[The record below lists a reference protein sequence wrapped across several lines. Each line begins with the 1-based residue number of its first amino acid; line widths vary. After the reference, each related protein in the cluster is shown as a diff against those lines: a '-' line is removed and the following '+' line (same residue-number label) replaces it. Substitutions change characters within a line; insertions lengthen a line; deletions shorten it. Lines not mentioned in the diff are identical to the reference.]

1 MSENVRVGEKNIC
14 VLMGECVRGGSV
26 CEGLSVRVCSPPV
39 CESPTGGAMKDGRGR
54 DKVVAFF
61 ASRPPTGL
69 DRWHQFIAC
78 RRRLTKEY
86 FNVHLTNLTEKE
98 KGHL

>member
-1 MSENVRVGEKNIC
+1 
-14 VLMGECVRGGSV
+14 
-26 CEGLSVRVCSPPV
+26 
-39 CESPTGGAMKDGRGR
+39 MKDGRGR

-86 FNVHLTNLTEKE
+86 FNIHLTNLTEKE

>member
-1 MSENVRVGEKNIC
+1 
-14 VLMGECVRGGSV
+14 
-26 CEGLSVRVCSPPV
+26 
-39 CESPTGGAMKDGRGR
+39 MKDGRGR

-98 KGHL
+98 GHLKNRNGLTRKNVKKKMSKNNEDKT